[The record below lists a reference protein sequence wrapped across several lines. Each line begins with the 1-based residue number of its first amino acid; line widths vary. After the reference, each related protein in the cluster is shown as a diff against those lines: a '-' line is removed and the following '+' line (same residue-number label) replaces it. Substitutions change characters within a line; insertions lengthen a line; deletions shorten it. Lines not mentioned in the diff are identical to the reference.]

1 MTNPYINKALSYAQG
16 LSLLSPN
23 KVAGA
28 DGRRVGTHTG
38 NALEFAEYR
47 EYKPGDDIR
56 RLDWGVFARS
66 EQLMV
71 RQFNEEVDP
80 RCDIVLD
87 ESASMSVPESKGNS
101 ALGLAALLAVA
112 AVNAGFSINLWHA
125 AEEWEREQTP
135 ESPIEW
141 SPIAF
146 SSDVNPGDSALN
158 FTGRMLQRGIRIVI
172 SDFLWTSVPED
183 FLKRVS
189 QGARK
194 VILLRLDFP
203 PLISEADFGPL
214 EIIDRE
220 SSDSKE
226 FILDAQV
233 LDNFNRKRLT
243 HQELWNR
250 AAIRNG
256 VDIIDISQSEIDED
270 FGVKTLVRN
279 LVLATKH

>member
-87 ESASMSVPESKGNS
+87 ESASMSVPDAKGDS

-112 AVNAGFSINLWHA
+112 AVNAGFSINVWHA
-125 AEEWEREQTP
+125 AEQWEREQSS
-135 ESPIEW
+135 ESPLEW
-141 SPIAF
+141 RSVKF
-146 SSDVNPGDSALN
+146 SSEMNPGDSALN
-158 FTGRMLQRGIRIVI
+158 FSGRMLLRGIRIVI
-172 SDFLWTSVPED
+172 SDFLWTSVPEE
-183 FLKRVS
+183 FLKRIS

-194 VILLRLDFP
+194 TILLRLDFP
-203 PLISEADFGPL
+203 LHLTSADYGPL
-214 EIIDRE
+214 EIIDSE
-220 SSDSKE
+220 SADSKE
-226 FILDAQV
+226 FILDAQS
-233 LDNFNRKRLT
+233 LENYNRKRLT

-256 VDIIDISQSEIDED
+256 AEIIDISQEEIEED

-279 LVLATKH
+279 LVLAIK

>member
-87 ESASMSVPESKGNS
+87 ESASMSVPDAKGNS
-101 ALGLAALLAVA
+101 ASGLAALLAVA
-112 AVNAGFSINLWHA
+112 AVNAGFSINMWHA
-125 AEEWEREQTP
+125 AEQWEREQSS
-135 ESPIEW
+135 ESPLEW
-141 SPIAF
+141 RSIVF
-146 SSDVNPGDSALN
+146 SSEMNPGDSAQN
-158 FTGRMLQRGIRIVI
+158 FSGRMLLRGIRIVI

-183 FLKRVS
+183 FLKRIS

-194 VILLRLDFP
+194 TILLRLDFP
-203 PLISEADFGPL
+203 LPLTSADYGPL
-214 EIIDRE
+214 EIIDSE
-220 SSDSKE
+220 SADSKE

-233 LDNFNRKRLT
+233 LENYNRKRLT

-256 VDIIDISQSEIDED
+256 AEIIDISQEDIEED

-279 LVLATKH
+279 LVLAVK

>member
-87 ESASMSVPESKGNS
+87 ESASMSVPDAKGDS

-112 AVNAGFSINLWHA
+112 AVNAGFSINVWHA
-125 AEEWEREQTP
+125 AEQWEREQSS
-135 ESPIEW
+135 ESPLEW
-141 SPIAF
+141 RSVKF
-146 SSDVNPGDSALN
+146 SSEMNPGDSALN
-158 FTGRMLQRGIRIVI
+158 FSGRMLLRGIRIVI
-172 SDFLWTSVPED
+172 SDFLWTSVPEE
-183 FLKRVS
+183 FLKRIS

-194 VILLRLDFP
+194 TILLRLDFP
-203 PLISEADFGPL
+203 LSLTSADYGPL
-214 EIIDRE
+214 EIIDSE
-220 SSDSKE
+220 SADSKE
-226 FILDAQV
+226 FILDAQS
-233 LDNFNRKRLT
+233 LENYNRKRLT

-256 VDIIDISQSEIDED
+256 AEIIDISQEEIEED

-279 LVLATKH
+279 LVLAIK

>member
-1 MTNPYINKALSYAQG
+1 MSNPYIERALSYGQG

-80 RCDIVLD
+80 RCDIVID
-87 ESASMSVPESKGNS
+87 ESASMSAPESKGHA
-101 ALGLAALLAVA
+101 ALGLAALLAAA
-112 AVNAGFSINLWHA
+112 AVNAGFSLNVWHA
-125 AEEWEREQTP
+125 AEEWERERSP
-135 ESPIEW
+135 ESPLDWRPVEFM
-141 SPIAF
+141 SAM
-146 SSDVNPGDSALN
+146 NPGESAQN
-158 FTGRMLQRGIRIVI
+158 FSGRMLLRGIRIVI

-194 VILLRLDFP
+194 TILLRLDFP
-203 PLISEADFGPL
+203 LPLTEADFGPL
-214 EIIDRE
+214 EIIDSE
-220 SSDSKE
+220 TDESKE
-226 FILDAQV
+226 FLLDAKV
-233 LDNFNRKRLT
+233 LENYSRKRLT

-250 AAIRNG
+250 AAVRNG
-256 VDIIDISQSEIDED
+256 AEIVEILPEEIESD
-270 FGVKTLVRN
+270 FGVRTLVRN
-279 LVLATKH
+279 LVLCTI

>member
-1 MTNPYINKALSYAQG
+1 MSNPSIEKALSYSQG

-80 RCDIVLD
+80 RCDIVID
-87 ESASMSVPESKGNS
+87 ESASMAVPEAKGS
-101 ALGLAALLAVA
+101 AALGIAALLAAA
-112 AVNAGFSINLWHA
+112 AVNAGFSLNVWHA
-125 AEEWEREQTP
+125 AEEWSREHAS
-135 ESPIEW
+135 ESPLEW
-141 SPIAF
+141 PSIGFESP
-146 SSDVNPGDSALN
+146 VNPGESVQS
-158 FTGRMLQRGIRIVI
+158 FGGRMLLRGIRIVV
-172 SDFLWTSVPED
+172 SDFLWTTVPEE

-194 VILLRLDFP
+194 TILLRLDFP
-203 PLISEADFGPL
+203 PPISEADFGPL
-214 EIIDRE
+214 EIIDSE
-220 SSDSKE
+220 SSESKE
-226 FILDAQV
+226 FMLDAKV
-233 LDNFNRKRLT
+233 LEDYNKKRLH
-243 HQELWNR
+243 HQELWNH
-250 AAIRNG
+250 AAVANG
-256 VDIIDISQSEIDED
+256 TEIINISQDDISDD
-270 FGVKTLVRN
+270 FGVKVLLRN
-279 LVLATKH
+279 LVLATK

>member
-1 MTNPYINKALSYAQG
+1 MTNPYIYKALSYAQG

-28 DGRRVGTHTG
+28 DGRRVGTRTG

-87 ESASMSVPESKGNS
+87 ESASMSVPESKGN
-101 ALGLAALLAVA
+101 AAIGLAALLAVA

-125 AEEWEREQTP
+125 ACEWEREQAP
-135 ESPIEW
+135 ESPLEW
-141 SPIAF
+141 SDTAF
-146 SSDVNPGDSALN
+146 ASDTNPGDSAHS
-158 FTGRMLQRGIRIVI
+158 FTGRMLPRGIRFAI
-172 SDFLWTSVPED
+172 SDFLWTSPPED
-183 FLKRVS
+183 FLKRIS

-194 VILLRLDFP
+194 VILLRLDFQP
-203 PLISEADFGPL
+203 QISDADFGPL
-214 EIIDRE
+214 EIIDSE

-226 FILDAQV
+226 FILDAQA
-233 LDNFNRKRLT
+233 LENYNRKHLT

-250 AAIRNG
+250 VAIRNG
-256 VDIIDISQSEIDED
+256 ADIIDFSPKEIDED
-270 FGVKTLVRN
+270 FGVKTLVHN
-279 LVLATKH
+279 LVLTCKN

>member
-1 MTNPYINKALSYAQG
+1 MSNPHIERALSYGQG

-28 DGRRVGTHTG
+28 DGRRVGTNTG

-66 EQLMV
+66 EQFMV

-80 RCDIVLD
+80 RCDIVID
-87 ESASMSVPESKGNS
+87 ESASMSAPESKGHA
-101 ALGLAALLAVA
+101 ALGLAALLAAA
-112 AVNAGFSINLWHA
+112 AVNAGFSLNVWHT
-125 AEEWEREQTP
+125 AEEWEREQSP
-135 ESPIEW
+135 ESPLDWRPVEFT
-141 SPIAF
+141 SAM
-146 SSDVNPGDSALN
+146 NPGESAKS
-158 FTGRMLQRGIRIVI
+158 FSGRMLLRGIRIVI

-194 VILLRLDFP
+194 TILLRLDFP
-203 PLISEADFGPL
+203 LPLTEADFGPL
-214 EIIDRE
+214 EIIDSE
-220 SSDSKE
+220 SDESKE
-226 FILDAQV
+226 FLLDAQV
-233 LDNFNRKRLT
+233 LENYNRKRLT

-250 AAIRNG
+250 AAARNG
-256 VDIIDISQSEIDED
+256 AEIVDITPEDIEGD
-270 FGVKTLVRN
+270 FGVRTLVRS
-279 LVLATKH
+279 LVLCTI

>member
-1 MTNPYINKALSYAQG
+1 MSNPYIERALSYGQG

-28 DGRRVGTHTG
+28 EGRRVGTHIG

-80 RCDIVLD
+80 RCDIILD
-87 ESASMSVPESKGNS
+87 ESSSMSVPESKGNA
-101 ALGLAALLAVA
+101 ALGLSALLATA
-112 AVNAGFSINLWHA
+112 AVNSGFSINLWHA
-125 AEEWEREQTP
+125 SNEWERENSP
-135 ESPIEW
+135 ESPLEW
-141 SPIAF
+141 RPVTFASEM
-146 SSDVNPGDSALN
+146 NPGESALN
-158 FTGRMLQRGIRIVI
+158 FSGRMLLRGIRIVV
-172 SDFLWTSVPED
+172 SDFLWNTVPED
-183 FLKRVS
+183 FLKRIS

-194 VILLRLDFP
+194 VILLRLDFQP
-203 PLISEADFGPL
+203 PISESDFGPL
-214 EIIDRE
+214 EIIDSE
-220 SSDSKE
+220 SSESKE

-233 LDNFNRKRLT
+233 LGNYNRKRLM

-256 VDIIDISQSEIDED
+256 ADIIDMSKEDVDED
-270 FGVKTLVRN
+270 FGVRTLVQN
-279 LVLATKH
+279 LVLAVK